1 MKMRRIPVILL
12 TLLIAVGAAR
22 AQKIVDQIL
31 TLVNDDI
38 ITRIDLLWSI
48 ALDPSAPSPA
58 GPVSPDIL
66 RQKLDVMIDERLI
79 AQDAARLPGVEVP
92 QDELEKK
99 RRMLIERFPSE
110 ASFRQRI
117 ESVGLTPQRLD
128 QLIRER
134 ILIER
139 FKEFRFQSFV
149 FVREEEI
156 QRYYTEV
163 LAPQVRARG
172 AVPPPVEQVREQ
184 IRAILREEKI
194 NEEIDRWLI
203 EARQR
208 ADIVQLA
215 EP

>member
-1 MKMRRIPVILL
+1 MRRIPIILL
-12 TLLIAVGAAR
+12 SLLIAVGAVR

-38 ITRIDLLWSI
+38 ITRVDLLWSL

-66 RQKLDVMIDERLI
+66 RQKLDVMIDERLV
-79 AQDAARLPGVEVP
+79 AQDAARLPGAEVP
-92 QDELEKK
+92 QDEIDQK

-110 ASFRQRI
+110 AAFRQRI

-172 AVPPPVEQVREQ
+172 AIPPPVEQVREQ
-184 IRAILREEKI
+184 IRVILREEKI

>member
-1 MKMRRIPVILL
+1 MRRILVILL
-12 TLLIAVGAAR
+12 SLLITVEAAR
-22 AQKIVDQIL
+22 AQKVVDQIL

-38 ITRIDLLWSI
+38 ITRIDLLWSL
-48 ALDPSAPSPA
+48 ALEPAAPSPA
-58 GPVSPDIL
+58 GSISSDIL

-79 AQDAARLPGVEVP
+79 AQEAARLPAAEIP
-92 QDELEKK
+92 QDEIDQK
-99 RRMLIERFPSE
+99 RRTLIERFPSE
-110 ASFRQRI
+110 AAFRQRI
-117 ESVGLTPQRLD
+117 ESVGLNPQRLD

-134 ILIER
+134 ILIDR

-149 FVREEEI
+149 FVREDEI
-156 QRYYTEV
+156 KRYYDET

-184 IRAILREEKI
+184 IQAIIREEKI

-203 EARQR
+203 DARQR

>member
-1 MKMRRIPVILL
+1 MRRIPIILL
-12 TLLIAVGAAR
+12 SLSITVGAAR

-38 ITRIDLLWSI
+38 ITRIDLLWSL

-79 AQDAARLPGVEVP
+79 AQDAARLPSAEAP
-92 QDELEKK
+92 QDEIDQK

-110 ASFRQRI
+110 AAFRQRI